1 MILNLIKL
9 GIKILLKTYCEKIKI
24 KRLEISIKNNIFKGE
39 VEKIIIE
46 AEKIIYRGIHLN
58 YAKINGSDL
67 NIDFNKEIR
76 FLKVKD
82 FYANTILH
90 VNKEN
95 LINIINNKDLSEMN
109 NKIREFT
116 VQNNN
121 IEEIFFRDQL
131 ILFNFLKD
139 KNKYQKCFNLKIN
152 NNNLRLKDINSK
164 KELLIKFD
172 TNIIFNNLRFYK
184 NFVKVELTSKVKID
198 D

>member
-1 MILNLIKL
+1 L

-24 KRLEISIKNNIFKGE
+24 KRLEIAIKNNIFKGE

-58 YAKINGSDL
+58 YAKINGFDL

-90 VNKEN
+90 LNKEN
-95 LINIINNKDLSEMN
+95 LRNIINNKDLTEMN
-109 NKIREFT
+109 NKVREFT

-139 KNKYQKCFNLKIN
+139 KNKYQKCFNLNIN
-152 NNNLRLKDINSK
+152 NNNLILKDINSK

-172 TNIIFNNLRFYK
+172 TNIIFNNLKFYK
-184 NFVKVELTSKVKID
+184 NFVKVELNSKVKID

>member
-1 MILNLIKL
+1 MIINLIKL

-24 KRLEISIKNNIFKGE
+24 KRLEIAIKNNIFKGE

-58 YAKINGSDL
+58 YAKINGFDL

-90 VNKEN
+90 LNKEN
-95 LINIINNKDLSEMN
+95 LRNIINNKDLTEMN
-109 NKIREFT
+109 NKVREFT

-139 KNKYQKCFNLKIN
+139 KNKYQKCFNLNIN
-152 NNNLRLKDINSK
+152 NNNLILKDINSK

-172 TNIIFNNLRFYK
+172 TNIIFNNLKFYK
-184 NFVKVELTSKVKID
+184 NFVKVELNSKVKID

>member
-24 KRLEISIKNNIFKGE
+24 KRLEIAIKNNIFKGE

-58 YAKINGSDL
+58 YAKINGFDL

>member
-24 KRLEISIKNNIFKGE
+24 KRLEVEFKNNIFTGE

-58 YAKINGSDL
+58 YAKINGFDL